1 MGSTFSL
8 IEQDL
13 IYAADKLPSVP
24 AETGRVTKGAAQALL
39 GKAYLY
45 QDKFSKAAQVLET
58 LIQSGTYSLATD
70 YNTIFEEEGE
80 NNIESVFE
88 VQYTDLEGAGFG
100 CLQCSEGNV
109 AVGFSGVRNYEGPD
123 FTSGFSF
130 NVPVQEAY
138 DAFENDDPRRGIAIL
153 DINAWAASTG
163 ATFGTG
169 YEHTGYFNRKYIPR
183 IRSDQALADLNLT
196 NPNNYRAI
204 RYADVLLMAAE
215 ANNRGGLNES
225 KAQEY
230 LNQVR
235 RRAFGD
241 ELHDITAS
249 GLSLTNAIYLERR
262 LELIGEGHRFF
273 DLVRTGKAAQEINGF
288 QEGKHELFPIPAIEI
303 QLAGNIWDQNP
314 GY

>member
-1 MGSTFSL
+1 MFAS
-8 IEQDL
+8 DN
-13 IYAADKLPSVP
+13 LPSVQTE
-24 AETGRVTKGAAQALL
+24 AGRVTKGAAQALL

-45 QDKFSKAAQVLET
+45 QDKFSEAAQVLEA
-58 LIQSGTYSLATD
+58 LIQSGTYSLVTD

-80 NNIESVFE
+80 NNVESVFE
-88 VQYTDLEGAGFG
+88 IQYTDVEGAGFG

-109 AVGFSGVRNYEGPD
+109 AVGFSGIRNYEGPD

-138 DAFENDDPRRGIAIL
+138 DAFDNDDPRRDIAIL

-169 YEHTGYFNRKYIPR
+169 NEHTG
-183 IRSDQALADLNLT
+183 
-196 NPNNYRAI
+196 YRAI

-241 ELHDITAS
+241 ELHDVTAS
-249 GLSLTNAIYLERR
+249 GSSLTNAIYLE
-262 LELIGEGHRFF
+262 
-273 DLVRTGKAAQEINGF
+273 T
-288 QEGKHELFPIPAIEI
+288 LF
-303 QLAGNIWDQNP
+303 
-314 GY
+314 

>member
-1 MGSTFSL
+1 M
-8 IEQDL
+8 
-13 IYAADKLPSVP
+13 
-24 AETGRVTKGAAQALL
+24 
-39 GKAYLY
+39 Y
-45 QDKFSKAAQVLET
+45 QDKFSEAAQELET
-58 LIQSGTYSLATD
+58 LIQSGTYSLVTD

-80 NNIESVFE
+80 NNVESVFE

-100 CLQCSEGNV
+100 CLQCSEGNI

-138 DAFENDDPRRGIAIL
+138 DAFDNDDPRRDIAIL

-183 IRSDQALADLNLT
+183 TRSSDALADLNLT

-241 ELHDITAS
+241 ELHDVTAS

-262 LELIGEGHRFF
+262 LELVGEGHRFF

-303 QLAGNIWDQNP
+303 QLAGNVWAQNP